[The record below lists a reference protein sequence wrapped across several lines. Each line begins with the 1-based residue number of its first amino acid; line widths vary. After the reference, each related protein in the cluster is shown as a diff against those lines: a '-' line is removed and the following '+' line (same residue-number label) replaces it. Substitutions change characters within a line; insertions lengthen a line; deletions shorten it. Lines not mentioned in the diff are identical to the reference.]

1 MSKTIRPVILIF
13 AAGALA
19 FSLGYVAFPHSE
31 DEHFPGLGSDLSG
44 LALDPG
50 TTAPPLVVSHLD
62 GSPLAS
68 SDLEGKIVV
77 VDFWATWCAPC
88 LTEIPH
94 YNSLHEKYAD
104 KGVEMLGITM
114 QSGSQQQVEQW
125 LSQPVRV
132 GTQEFSL
139 DYPVV
144 MGSDDVEA
152 AWGPIYGFPMT
163 YLVDSE
169 WKIRKKWLGAVANK
183 SEQLQYLIDKLIAE
197 RGDVSG

>member
-1 MSKTIRPVILIF
+1 MSTTVRPAVLIF
-13 AAGALA
+13 AVGALA

-31 DEHFPGLGSDLSG
+31 DEHVPGLGSNLTR
-44 LALDPG
+44 LTLDPG
-50 TTAPPLVVSHLD
+50 ATAPAFVVTRLD
-62 GSPLAS
+62 GSTLGS
-68 SDLEGKIVV
+68 TDLEGKIIV

-94 YNSLHEKYAD
+94 YNSLHEEYAGQ
-104 KGVEMLGITM
+104 GVEMLGITL
-114 QSGSQQQVEQW
+114 QSGSSEQVSEW
-125 LSQPVRV
+125 ISRPIRV

-144 MGSDDVEA
+144 MGNADIEA
-152 AWGPIYGFPMT
+152 SWGPIYGFPMT

-183 SEQLQYLIDKLIAE
+183 SEQLRYLIDELLAE
-197 RGDVSG
+197 RADASS

>member
-1 MSKTIRPVILIF
+1 MSTTVRPAVLIF
-13 AAGALA
+13 AVGALA
-19 FSLGYVAFPHSE
+19 FSLGYLAFPHSE
-31 DEHFPGLGSDLSG
+31 DDHFAGGTSDLSG
-44 LALDPG
+44 LTLDPG
-50 TTAPPLVVSHLD
+50 TTAPAFVVDNLD

-77 VDFWATWCAPC
+77 IDFWATWCAPC

-94 YNSLHEKYAD
+94 YNSLHEEYAD
-104 KGVEMLGITM
+104 KGVEMLGMTL
-114 QSGSQQQVEQW
+114 QSGSQEQVVEW
-125 LSQPVRV
+125 ISRPVRV

-144 MGSDDVEA
+144 MGNADVEA
-152 AWGPIYGFPMT
+152 SWGPIYGFPMT

-183 SEQLQYLIDKLIAE
+183 SEQLRYLIDELIAE
-197 RGDVSG
+197 RDDASS